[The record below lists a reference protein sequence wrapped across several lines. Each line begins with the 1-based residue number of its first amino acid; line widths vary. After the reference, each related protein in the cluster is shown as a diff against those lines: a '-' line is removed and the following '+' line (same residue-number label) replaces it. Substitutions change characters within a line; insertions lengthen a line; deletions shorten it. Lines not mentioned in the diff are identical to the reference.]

1 MRETQLKLHSRIK
14 TASNKVWAIP
24 RALPTIQG
32 RGVIKRYM
40 ARMPKRCTNILKM
53 DTRIIQVSGYMLGL
67 LALMG
72 NNSAGGVG
80 MKFSMRVSLVFVALF
95 MISSCTTGKDVVRVI
110 EVNNGESKE
119 LSKTEL
125 DALAKIRAEKKKENN
140 GQGLNH
146 VIKGT
151 QNFSVSQYLT
161 ARPNANNPNAR
172 DYRVGGYD
180 ILDITVYEET
190 DLSTRGVRIS
200 ADGFISFP
208 LIGRIKVEG
217 LTTSEIEKIISN
229 KLAQG
234 KFIIDAQVSVMVVDY
249 RSKQFMVLGPVT
261 NPGSYPLKAQERVI
275 DAISSAGGMV
285 FEQGSNEM
293 MIIRTENPDTE
304 QERKI
309 AIRIDISA
317 LLHEGDQQSNLLLMD
332 KDLLYIPKAEQFYI
346 IGEVIN
352 PGSFY
357 YREKDITLVEAISM
371 AGGFGQWA
379 DRNRT
384 RIVRMEDGI
393 EKIIEV
399 KVDAIT
405 KAGQKGQ
412 DVLIRP
418 GDLIVVPD

>member
-1 MRETQLKLHSRIK
+1 
-14 TASNKVWAIP
+14 
-24 RALPTIQG
+24 
-32 RGVIKRYM
+32 
-40 ARMPKRCTNILKM
+40 
-53 DTRIIQVSGYMLGL
+53 
-67 LALMG
+67 
-72 NNSAGGVG
+72 
-80 MKFSMRVSLVFVALF
+80 MKFSMRVLLVFAVFL
-95 MISSCTTGKDVVRVI
+95 MITACSTGKDVVRVI

-125 DALAKIRAEKKKENN
+125 AELAKIKAEKKSEKN

-151 QNFSVSQYLT
+151 QNFSVPQYLA
-161 ARPNANNPNAR
+161 ARPDANNPIAR

-234 KFIIDAQVSVMVVDY
+234 QFIIDAQVSVMVADY

-285 FEQGSNEM
+285 FGQDSNQM

-304 QERKI
+304 KERKI
-309 AIRIDISA
+309 VIRIDLSA
-317 LLHEGDQQSNLLLMD
+317 LLHDGDQQSNLLLTER
-332 KDLLYIPKAEQFYI
+332 DLLYIPKVEPFYI
-346 IGEVIN
+346 IGEVQN
-352 PGSFY
+352 PGSFPY
-357 YREKDITLVEAISM
+357 NKNEITLVEAISI
-371 AGGFGQWA
+371 AGGFNEWA
-379 DRNRT
+379 IRNRT
-384 RIVRMEDGI
+384 HIVRMEDGI

-405 KAGQKGQ
+405 KSGQKNQ

-418 GDLIVVPD
+418 GDIIVVPD

>member
-1 MRETQLKLHSRIK
+1 
-14 TASNKVWAIP
+14 
-24 RALPTIQG
+24 
-32 RGVIKRYM
+32 
-40 ARMPKRCTNILKM
+40 
-53 DTRIIQVSGYMLGL
+53 
-67 LALMG
+67 
-72 NNSAGGVG
+72 
-80 MKFSMRVSLVFVALF
+80 MKFSMRVLLVFAVFL
-95 MISSCTTGKDVVRVI
+95 MITACSTGKDVVRVI

-125 DALAKIRAEKKKENN
+125 AELAKIKAEKKSEKN

-151 QNFSVSQYLT
+151 QNFSVPQYLA
-161 ARPNANNPNAR
+161 ARPDANNPIAR

-234 KFIIDAQVSVMVVDY
+234 QFIIDAQVSVMVADY

-285 FEQGSNEM
+285 FGQDSNQM

-304 QERKI
+304 KERKI
-309 AIRIDISA
+309 VIRIDLSA
-317 LLHEGDQQSNLLLMD
+317 LLHDGDQQSNLLLTER
-332 KDLLYIPKAEQFYI
+332 DLLYIPKVEPFYI
-346 IGEVIN
+346 IGEVQN
-352 PGSFY
+352 PGSFPY
-357 YREKDITLVEAISM
+357 NKKEITLVEAISI
-371 AGGFGQWA
+371 AGGFNEWA
-379 DRNRT
+379 IRNRT
-384 RIVRMEDGI
+384 HIVRMDDGI

-405 KAGQKGQ
+405 KSGQKNQ

-418 GDLIVVPD
+418 GDIIVVPD

>member
-1 MRETQLKLHSRIK
+1 
-14 TASNKVWAIP
+14 
-24 RALPTIQG
+24 
-32 RGVIKRYM
+32 
-40 ARMPKRCTNILKM
+40 
-53 DTRIIQVSGYMLGL
+53 
-67 LALMG
+67 
-72 NNSAGGVG
+72 
-80 MKFSMRVSLVFVALF
+80 MKFSMRVLLVFAVFL
-95 MISSCTTGKDVVRVI
+95 MITACSTGKDVVRVI

-125 DALAKIRAEKKKENN
+125 AELAKIKAEKKSEKN

-151 QNFSVSQYLT
+151 QNFSVPQYLA
-161 ARPNANNPNAR
+161 ARPDANNPIAR

-234 KFIIDAQVSVMVVDY
+234 QFIIDAQVSVMVVDY

-285 FEQGSNEM
+285 FGQDSNQM

-304 QERKI
+304 KERKI
-309 AIRIDISA
+309 VIRIDLSA
-317 LLHEGDQQSNLLLMD
+317 LLHDGDQQSNLLLTER
-332 KDLLYIPKAEQFYI
+332 DLLYIPKVEPFYI
-346 IGEVIN
+346 IGEVQN
-352 PGSFY
+352 PGSFPY
-357 YREKDITLVEAISM
+357 NKKEITLVEAISI
-371 AGGFGQWA
+371 AGGFNEWA
-379 DRNRT
+379 IRNRT
-384 RIVRMEDGI
+384 HIVRMDDGI

-405 KAGQKGQ
+405 KSGQKNQ

-418 GDLIVVPD
+418 GDIIVVPD

>member
-1 MRETQLKLHSRIK
+1 
-14 TASNKVWAIP
+14 
-24 RALPTIQG
+24 
-32 RGVIKRYM
+32 
-40 ARMPKRCTNILKM
+40 
-53 DTRIIQVSGYMLGL
+53 
-67 LALMG
+67 
-72 NNSAGGVG
+72 
-80 MKFSMRVSLVFVALF
+80 MRVLLVFAVFL
-95 MISSCTTGKDVVRVI
+95 MITACSTGKDVVRVI

-125 DALAKIRAEKKKENN
+125 AELAKIKAEKKSEKN

-151 QNFSVSQYLT
+151 QNFSVPQYLA
-161 ARPNANNPNAR
+161 ARPDANNPIAR

-234 KFIIDAQVSVMVVDY
+234 QFIIDAQVSVMVADY

-285 FEQGSNEM
+285 FGQDSNQM

-304 QERKI
+304 KERKI
-309 AIRIDISA
+309 VIRIDLSA
-317 LLHEGDQQSNLLLMD
+317 LLHDGDQQSNLLLTER
-332 KDLLYIPKAEQFYI
+332 DLLYIPKVEPFYI
-346 IGEVIN
+346 IGEVQN
-352 PGSFY
+352 PGSFPY
-357 YREKDITLVEAISM
+357 NKKEITLVEAISI
-371 AGGFGQWA
+371 AGGFNEWA
-379 DRNRT
+379 IRNRT
-384 RIVRMEDGI
+384 HIVRMDDGI

-405 KAGQKGQ
+405 KSGQKNQ

-418 GDLIVVPD
+418 GDIIVVPD

>member
-1 MRETQLKLHSRIK
+1 MI
-14 TASNKVWAIP
+14 TACS
-24 RALPTIQG
+24 
-32 RGVIKRYM
+32 
-40 ARMPKRCTNILKM
+40 
-53 DTRIIQVSGYMLGL
+53 
-67 LALMG
+67 
-72 NNSAGGVG
+72 
-80 MKFSMRVSLVFVALF
+80 
-95 MISSCTTGKDVVRVI
+95 TGKDVVRVI

-125 DALAKIRAEKKKENN
+125 AELAKIKAEKKSEKN

-151 QNFSVSQYLT
+151 QNFSVPQYLA
-161 ARPNANNPNAR
+161 ARPDANNPIAR

-234 KFIIDAQVSVMVVDY
+234 QFIIDAQVSVMVADY

-285 FEQGSNEM
+285 FGQDSNQM

-304 QERKI
+304 KERKI
-309 AIRIDISA
+309 VIRIDLSA
-317 LLHEGDQQSNLLLMD
+317 LLHDGDQQSNLLLTER
-332 KDLLYIPKAEQFYI
+332 DLLYIPKVEPFYI
-346 IGEVIN
+346 IGEVQN
-352 PGSFY
+352 PGSFPY
-357 YREKDITLVEAISM
+357 NKKEITLVEAISI
-371 AGGFGQWA
+371 AGGFNEWA
-379 DRNRT
+379 IRNRT
-384 RIVRMEDGI
+384 HIVRMDDGI

-405 KAGQKGQ
+405 KSGQKNQ

-418 GDLIVVPD
+418 GDIIVVPD